1 MKLFNYFA
9 AGGFHTSI
17 VSTFGVDFDAYE
29 AIALPRLRDAGCNN
43 NVVVADAR
51 MLAQALADDAR
62 RPKFAGRR
70 YSVVGAHCAGVFHP
84 KLSLQLG
91 KASGRLLV
99 SSANMTTAG
108 LAGNLE
114 VAGEVTVAED
124 AMQAA
129 PLLRAAVDY
138 LLKFLDSGSVA
149 RRQVEWALKRTHWLP
164 ATAPAEAVVE
174 LQEGMRLAFLPSGD
188 AKGIGQRF
196 VEFIGNRA
204 VKRLVVASP
213 YWDHDLRTLRS
224 LQGRFAGANAAV
236 LIQPQA
242 ALYPVHVH
250 PSSGTFALFDVSDAP
265 GAAGRFAH
273 AKLVIAEAA
282 DGDCVLFGSANCT
295 EAALGTPGQAGANEE
310 ACLARE
316 LPAGEAV
323 RVLGLDEVLSSGAE
337 LDLSKVPGFDPT
349 DDIPLSDLEAKLPG
363 RFELSGDLLRW
374 WPPASLATALANPLT
389 TEGVTVQ
396 LLDQLAEPIAG
407 TLTRVGAQNNPATYR
422 FDGTVAPH
430 FAQVRSGA
438 FESSLAVVVV
448 EQAIHQTQRRAAG
461 RGVENAL
468 DLLDDDEAAEGL
480 WMLEVIQRLTEAE
493 REMRGPRGASEKP
506 PEQSAG
512 ADRSAPD
519 SRVLPYEEFVAGRRV
534 EDGASASSSSHL
546 ASTHHESVRSFLNAL
561 IGKHAALDL
570 AEMPDEVDQAPDLG
584 MGDETS
590 DGAAITESGDLPPPA
605 PDAATVDQTA
615 EAKRQLERR
624 QRYVQDTQRSIADG
638 VESFLKGLR
647 EQAQGH
653 LLGVVDLLRLRA
665 LLVVVLGAG
674 SKKADLR
681 PRDLNAQ
688 AHRRQVLPSAGEASW
703 RRLVGRL
710 LYDFFRDHVGTR
722 SPLVKSL
729 RLESDD
735 GQGLPE
741 DVLECWATC
750 FWALCATRV
759 AVNETGA
766 SFALSA
772 SEAALAMDLY
782 RFTRLLPQQALGAVV
797 HDVFAGMNRR
807 YADRLGVNAER
818 IEQEHR
824 ALVEAARIRSMSTH
838 P

>member
-17 VSTFGVDFDAYE
+17 VTTFGVDFDAYE

-43 NVVVADAR
+43 NILVADAR

-84 KLSLQLG
+84 KLTLQLG

-129 PLLRAAVDY
+129 PLLRAAADY
-138 LLKFLDSGSVA
+138 ILKFLAPGSVA
-149 RRQVEWALKRTHWLP
+149 RLQVEWALKRARWLP
-164 ATAPAEAVVE
+164 ATAPAEADVA
-174 LQEGMRLAFLPSGD
+174 LQEGGRLAFLPSDD

-196 VEFIGNRA
+196 AEFIGDRA

-224 LQGRFAGANAAV
+224 LQGRFAGANASV

-242 ALYPVHVH
+242 ALYPVHAH
-250 PSSGTFALFDVSDAP
+250 PSSGAFALFDVSNAP
-265 GAAGRFAH
+265 GAASRFVH
-273 AKLVIAEAA
+273 AKIVIAETV
-282 DGDCVLFGSANCT
+282 DSDYVLFGSANCT
-295 EAALGTPGQAGANEE
+295 EAALGTPAKAGVNEE

-316 LPAGEAV
+316 LLAGEAV
-323 RVLGLDEVLSSGAE
+323 RLLGLDEVLLSGAG
-337 LDLSKVPGFDPT
+337 LDVAKVPGFNPADV
-349 DDIPLSDLEAKLPG
+349 IPLSDLEAKLPG

-374 WPPASLATALANPLT
+374 WPPASLATALAS
-389 TEGVTVQ
+389 EGVTVQ
-396 LLDQLAEPIAG
+396 LLNQLAEPITGA
-407 TLTRVGAQNNPATYR
+407 LSRVGSQNNPATYR

-461 RGVENAL
+461 RGVESAL
-468 DLLDDDEAAEGL
+468 DLLDDDEASEGL
-480 WMLEVIQRLTEAE
+480 WLLDVIQRLTEAE
-493 REMRGPRGASEKP
+493 REMRGPRSAGEKAP
-506 PEQSAG
+506 QQSAA
-512 ADRSAPD
+512 ADQAQD

-534 EDGASASSSSHL
+534 EDGSHASSGSHL

-561 IGKHAALDL
+561 IGKRAALDL
-570 AEMPDEVDQAPDLG
+570 TDVPDEDDPAPDLG
-584 MGDETS
+584 LGDETS
-590 DGAAITESGDLPPPA
+590 DGAAATESGDLLPPSLY
-605 PDAATVDQTA
+605 AATANQTV

-624 QRYVQDTQRSIADG
+624 QRYVRDTQRSIVDG
-638 VESFLKGLR
+638 VEAFLNGLR
-647 EQAQGH
+647 EQARGQ

-674 SKKADLR
+674 SRKTELR
-681 PRDLNAQ
+681 PKDLNAQ
-688 AHRRQVLPSAGEASW
+688 VHRRQVLPSGGDASW
-703 RRLVGRL
+703 RQLVGRL
-710 LYDFFRDHVGTR
+710 LYDFFRDHSGTR
-722 SPLVKSL
+722 APLIKGL
-729 RLESDD
+729 RLESNDV
-735 GQGLPE
+735 QGLPE

-750 FWALCATRV
+750 FWAICAIRLD
-759 AVNETGA
+759 VNDAGA
-766 SFALSA
+766 SFPVSN
-772 SEAALAMDLY
+772 SEAALAADLY
-782 RFTRLLPQQALGAVV
+782 RFTRLLPQQALGTVV

-807 YADRLGVNAER
+807 YAERLGVSAER
-818 IEQEHR
+818 IEQVHQT
-824 ALVEAARIRSMSTH
+824 LVAAAGVQVVLLPS
-838 P
+838 

>member
-51 MLAQALADDAR
+51 MLAQALADDGR

-70 YSVVGAHCAGVFHP
+70 YSVVGARCAGVFHP
-84 KLSLQLG
+84 KLTLQLG

-114 VAGEVTVAED
+114 VAGEVTVVED
-124 AMQAA
+124 SMLAA
-129 PLLRAAVDY
+129 PLLRAAADY
-138 LLKFLDSGSVA
+138 LLKFLDPGSVA
-149 RRQVEWALKRTHWLP
+149 RRQVEWALKRTRWLP
-164 ATAPAEAVVE
+164 ATAAPEAVVE
-174 LQEGMRLAFLPSGD
+174 LQQGMRLAFLAGD
-188 AKGIGQRF
+188 SAKGIGQRF
-196 VEFIGNRA
+196 VEFVGNRA

-213 YWDHDLRTLRS
+213 YWDHDLHTLRS
-224 LQGRFAGANAAV
+224 LQGRFGANAAV

-242 ALYPVHVH
+242 ALYPAHAH
-250 PSSGTFALFDVSDAP
+250 PSSKEFALFDVSNAP
-265 GAAGRFAH
+265 GAASRFAH
-273 AKLVIAEAA
+273 AKLLIAEAA

-295 EAALGTPGQAGANEE
+295 EAALGTPGQAGVNEE
-310 ACLARE
+310 ACLVRE
-316 LPAGEAV
+316 LPVGEAV
-323 RVLGLDEVLSSGAE
+323 RMLGLDEVLSSGAE
-337 LDLSKVPGFDPT
+337 LELAKLPGFNPA

-374 WPPASLATALANPLT
+374 WPPSSLALALT
-389 TEGVTVQ
+389 TDGVTIQ

-407 TLTRVGAQNNPATYR
+407 TLSRVESQNSPASYR

-430 FAQVRSGA
+430 FARVCSSA
-438 FESSLAVVVV
+438 FESSLAVVVI
-448 EQAIHQTQRRAAG
+448 EQAIHQTQRRVAG

-468 DLLDDDEAAEGL
+468 DLLDDDEASEGL
-480 WMLEVIQRLTEAE
+480 WLLEVIQRLTEAE
-493 REMRGPRGASEKP
+493 REMRGPRGAGEKP
-506 PEQSAG
+506 PQQNAG
-512 ADRSAPD
+512 ADQAASG

-534 EDGASASSSSHL
+534 DDGAAAPSGSHL

-561 IGKHAALDL
+561 IGKRAALDL
-570 AEMPDEVDQAPDLG
+570 AEAPDEEDLVPNLG

-590 DGAAITESGDLPPPA
+590 DGAAATEVGALPPPS
-605 PDAATVDQTA
+605 PDAAVTSQAA
-615 EAKRQLERR
+615 EAKRLLERR
-624 QRYVQDTQRSIADG
+624 QRYVQDTQRSIVDG
-638 VESFLKGLR
+638 VEAFLKGLR
-647 EQAQGH
+647 EQAQGQ

-665 LLVVVLGAG
+665 LLVVVLGGG

-681 PRDLNAQ
+681 PRDLTAQ
-688 AHRRQVLPSAGEASW
+688 VHRRQVLPSSGDASW

-710 LYDFFRDHVGTR
+710 LYDFFRDHLGTR
-722 SPLVKSL
+722 EPLIRSL

-750 FWALCATRV
+750 FWAICALRV
-759 AVNETGA
+759 AVNDAGA
-766 SFALSA
+766 SFPVSG
-772 SEAALAMDLY
+772 SEAALAADLY

-807 YADRLGVNAER
+807 YAERLGVSPER
-818 IEQEHR
+818 IGQEHR
-824 ALVEAARIRSMSTH
+824 VLVDADRIRATTIHS
-838 P
+838 

>member
-29 AIALPRLRDAGCNN
+29 AIALPRLRDSGCNN

-70 YSVVGAHCAGVFHP
+70 YSVVAAHCAGVFHP
-84 KLSLQLG
+84 KLTLQLG
-91 KASGRLLV
+91 KAAGRLLV
-99 SSANMTTAG
+99 SSANMTAAG

-114 VAGEVTVAED
+114 VAGEVAVGED
-124 AMQAA
+124 AMLAA

-138 LLKFLDSGSVA
+138 LLKFLDPGSVA
-149 RRQVEWALKRTHWLP
+149 RRQVEWALKRTRWLP
-164 ATAPAEAVVE
+164 ATASTEAVVE
-174 LQEGMRLAFLPSGD
+174 LQEGMRLAFLARGD

-196 VEFIGNRA
+196 VEFIGERA

-213 YWDHDLRTLRS
+213 YWDHDLHTLRS
-224 LQGRFAGANAAV
+224 LQGRFADANVAV

-242 ALYPVHVH
+242 ALYPVHAH
-250 PSSGTFALFDVSDAP
+250 PNSGAFALFDVSNAP

-282 DGDCVLFGSANCT
+282 DGDCILFGSANCT
-295 EAALGTPGQAGANEE
+295 EAALGTPGQAGVNEE

-323 RVLGLDEVLSSGAE
+323 RMLGLDELLSSGAG
-337 LDLSKVPGFDPT
+337 LDAADVPSFSPA
-349 DDIPLSDLEAKLPG
+349 DDIPLSDLEARLAG

-374 WPPASLATALANPLT
+374 WPPASLAT
-389 TEGVTVQ
+389 EGAAIQ
-396 LLDQLAEPIAG
+396 LLDQLAEPVAG
-407 TLTRVGAQNNPATYR
+407 TLTRVGSQNSPATYR
-422 FDGTVAPH
+422 FDGTIAPH
-430 FAQVRSGA
+430 FARVRSGD

-448 EQAIHQTQRRAAG
+448 EQAIHQTQRRSAG
-461 RGVENAL
+461 RGAESAL
-468 DLLDDDEAAEGL
+468 ELLDDDEASEGL
-480 WMLEVIQRLTEAE
+480 WLLEVIQRLTEAE
-493 REMRGPRGASEKP
+493 REMRGPRGAT
-506 PEQSAG
+506 EQPTQQRPA
-512 ADRSAPD
+512 AEPAPD
-519 SRVLPYEEFVAGRRV
+519 SRVLSYEEFVAGRRAD
-534 EDGASASSSSHL
+534 DGSAASSGSHL
-546 ASTHHESVRSFLNAL
+546 ASTHHESVRGFLNAL
-561 IGKHAALDL
+561 IGKRAALDL
-570 AEMPDEVDQAPDLG
+570 ADAPEGEDRAPNLG
-584 MGDETS
+584 LGDETS
-590 DGAAITESGDLPPPA
+590 DGAAATESGDLLTSSS
-605 PDAATVDQTA
+605 DAAAEANQTA
-615 EAKRQLERR
+615 ESKRQLERR
-624 QRYVQDTQRSIADG
+624 QRYVQDTQRSIIDG
-638 VESFLKGLR
+638 VEAFLRGLR
-647 EQAQGH
+647 EQAQGQ

-688 AHRRQVLPSAGEASW
+688 VHRRQVLPSGGEASW
-703 RRLVGRL
+703 RRIVGRL

-722 SPLVKSL
+722 APLVKSL
-729 RLESDD
+729 RLETDE
-735 GQGLPE
+735 GLGLPE

-750 FWALCATRV
+750 FWAICAMRV
-759 AVNETGA
+759 AVNDAGA
-766 SFALSA
+766 SFPVSN
-772 SEAALAMDLY
+772 SEAALAADLY

-807 YADRLGVNAER
+807 YAERLGVSGER
-818 IEQEHR
+818 VEQEHR
-824 ALVEAARIRSMSTH
+824 ALVEAARIQSTPTH

>member
-17 VSTFGVDFDAYE
+17 VTTFGVDFDAYE

-51 MLAQALADDAR
+51 MLAQALADEAR

-84 KLSLQLG
+84 KLTLQLG

-138 LLKFLDSGSVA
+138 ILKFLAPGSVA
-149 RRQVEWALKRTHWLP
+149 RRQVEWGLKRARWLP
-164 ATAPAEAVVE
+164 ATAPAEAVVALE
-174 LQEGMRLAFLPSGD
+174 AGGRLAFLARD
-188 AKGIGQRF
+188 DTKGIGQRF
-196 VEFIGNRA
+196 AEFIGDRS

-224 LQGRFAGANAAV
+224 VQGRFGGANAAV

-242 ALYPVHVH
+242 ALYPVHAH
-250 PSSGTFALFDVSDAP
+250 PSSGAFALFDMSKAP
-265 GAAGRFAH
+265 GAASRFAH
-273 AKLVIAEAA
+273 AKLVIAEAV

-295 EAALGTPGQAGANEE
+295 EAALGTPAKAGVNEE

-323 RVLGLDEVLSSGAE
+323 RLLGLDEVLLSGE
-337 LDLSKVPGFDPT
+337 GLDISKVPGFKPA

-374 WPPASLATALANPLT
+374 WPPASLATALVSG
-389 TEGVTVQ
+389 EGTVQ
-396 LLDQLAEPIAG
+396 LLDQLAEPVAG
-407 TLTRVGAQNNPATYR
+407 ALSRMGSQNNPVSYR
-422 FDGTVAPH
+422 FDGNVAPH

-438 FESSLAVVVV
+438 FVSSLAVVVV

-461 RGVENAL
+461 RGVESAL
-468 DLLDDDEAAEGL
+468 DLLDDDEASEGL
-480 WMLEVIQRLTEAE
+480 WLLDLIQRLTEAE
-493 REMRGPRGASEKP
+493 CEMRGPRSLGEKAP
-506 PEQSAG
+506 QQSA
-512 ADRSAPD
+512 AAVQAQD
-519 SRVLPYEEFVAGRRV
+519 SRVLPYDEFVAGRRV
-534 EDGASASSSSHL
+534 ENGSLASSGSHL

-561 IGKHAALDL
+561 IGKRATLDIT
-570 AEMPDEVDQAPDLG
+570 EVSDEDDLTPNLG
-584 MGDETS
+584 LGDETS
-590 DGAAITESGDLPPPA
+590 DGAATTESGDLPPPS
-605 PDAATVDQTA
+605 PDATTVNLTA
-615 EAKRQLERR
+615 DAKRQLERR
-624 QRYVQDTQRSIADG
+624 QRYVQDTQRSIVDG
-638 VESFLKGLR
+638 VEAFLKGLR
-647 EQAQGH
+647 EQAQGQ

-674 SKKADLR
+674 SRKTDLQ
-681 PRDLNAQ
+681 PKDLNAEV
-688 AHRRQVLPSAGEASW
+688 HRRQVLPSGGEASW
-703 RRLVGRL
+703 RQLVGRL
-710 LYDFFRDHVGTR
+710 LYDFFRDRNGTR
-722 SPLVKSL
+722 APLIKGL
-729 RLESDD
+729 RLESNEV
-735 GQGLPE
+735 QGIPE

-750 FWALCATRV
+750 FWAICAMRLD
-759 AVNETGA
+759 VNDAGA
-766 SFALSA
+766 SFSVSN
-772 SEAALAMDLY
+772 SEAALAADLY
-782 RFTRLLPQQALGAVV
+782 RFTRLLTQQSLGAVV

-807 YADRLGVNAER
+807 YAERLGVSAER
-818 IEQEHR
+818 IEQVHR
-824 ALVEAARIRSMSTH
+824 TLAEAASVQAAPLLS
-838 P
+838 